1 MLFQRNIASTEVTT
15 ETRIYNQFKYSDK
28 NHLVI
33 IFYKNEEWKE
43 LWNSVEDSDK
53 QFRSNVL
60 KREYR

>member
-15 ETRIYNQFKYSDK
+15 ETRIYKQFKYSDK

-43 LWNSVEDSDK
+43 L
-53 QFRSNVL
+53 
-60 KREYR
+60 

>member
-43 LWNSVEDSDK
+43 L
-53 QFRSNVL
+53 
-60 KREYR
+60 